1 VGALGFGQE
10 RIYVSKVSLAS
21 SIGASL
27 QDLADTITAA
37 SAAGV
42 SVDLEAA
49 AEGLGYDSF
58 ADAVVAYNAEHGTSY
73 TEKQARDALGQ

>member
-1 VGALGFGQE
+1 M
-10 RIYVSKVSLAS
+10 
-21 SIGASL
+21 GASL
-27 QDLADTITAA
+27 QDVADTISAA

-58 ADAVVAYNAEHGTSY
+58 ADAVAAYNEQYGTNYSVD
-73 TEKQARDALGQ
+73 EAKEALGQ